1 MKKHSKTAL
10 YKPTDENMGSLR
22 ELFLYRQSV
31 VDDRQYKLAIAK
43 EKRHI
48 SSKSESDNFIYR
60 NSKKG
65 IDLLTK
71 SIQECERLMLEII
84 KEEEEMYRNYQH
96 LISCKGMG
104 PITSIMLIIYTEKFK
119 AWSAKMMASY
129 SKMQFREE
137 QVASSW
143 NLKNIA
149 FTCIGT

>member
-1 MKKHSKTAL
+1 MKNHSKSTL

-84 KEEEEMYRNYQH
+84 KEDEEMYRNYQH

-104 PITSIMLIIYTEKFK
+104 PITSIMLITYTEKFK
-119 AWSAKMMASY
+119 AWSAKKMASY

-149 FTCIGT
+149 FTCIET

>member
-1 MKKHSKTAL
+1 MKNYSKTTL

-22 ELFLYRQSV
+22 DLFFYRQSV
-31 VDDRQYKLAIAK
+31 VDDRQYKLAIAR

-48 SSKSESDNFIYR
+48 SSKSEADNFIYR
-60 NSKKG
+60 NSQQG

-71 SIQECERLMLEII
+71 SIQECKRLMLEII
-84 KEEEEMYRNYQH
+84 KEDEEMYRNYQH

-137 QVASSW
+137 QVASS
-143 NLKNIA
+143 
-149 FTCIGT
+149 